1 MKKLILNEETVKQL
15 DRIVRLYI
23 TDTNVRA
30 VFIIN
35 TAGQVMFHRGMTK
48 SDYFVQSIGALASGI
63 FNATNGLAKLLGSK
77 YFNAAFQ
84 EGKKFSF
91 YYYAIDIDTIL
102 LSFYD
107 NTSMIGVIQVMAKK
121 AAESIYNLMS
131 DEKQDNGDVITGE
144 FKDTLEGLIDNMFGK

>member
-1 MKKLILNEETVKQL
+1 MKKLILNDETVRQL
-15 DRIVRLYI
+15 DRIVRQYI

-48 SDYFVQSIGALASGI
+48 SDYFVQSIGALAAGI
-63 FNATNGLAKLLGSK
+63 FNATNGLAKLLGGK

-91 YYYAIDIDTIL
+91 YYYAIDIDTII

-121 AAESIYNLMS
+121 AAESIFGIMTEDSASN
-131 DEKQDNGDVITGE
+131 ENIITGE
-144 FKDTLEGLIDNMFGK
+144 FKDTLDGLIDDMFGK

>member
-77 YFNAAFQ
+77 YFNAAPCTLSYPLIIFL
-84 EGKKFSF
+84 ELAVPHKFFCRDPKPQSCP
-91 YYYAIDIDTIL
+91 
-102 LSFYD
+102 
-107 NTSMIGVIQVMAKK
+107 
-121 AAESIYNLMS
+121 
-131 DEKQDNGDVITGE
+131 
-144 FKDTLEGLIDNMFGK
+144 

>member
-1 MKKLILNEETVKQL
+1 MKKLILNDETVRQL
-15 DRIVRLYI
+15 DRIVRQYI

-35 TAGQVMFHRGMTK
+35 TAGQVMYHKGMTK
-48 SDYFVQSIGALASGI
+48 SDYFVQSIGALAAGI
-63 FNATNGLAKLLGSK
+63 FNATNGLAKLLGGK

-91 YYYAIDIDTIL
+91 YYYAIDFDTII

-107 NTSMIGVIQVMAKK
+107 TSSMIGVIQVMAKK
-121 AAESIYNLMS
+121 AAESIYGVMT
-131 DEKQDNGDVITGE
+131 DEDSGEDKVITGE
-144 FKDTLEGLIDNMFGK
+144 FKDTLEGLIDDMFGK